1 MIKKYLILKKN
12 FDDLTSDNLED
23 IVVSNLKSA
32 KDSAQ
37 KTIIEVEEA
46 LGIS

>member
-1 MIKKYLILKKN
+1 MIKKYLIQKKN
-12 FDDLTSDNLED
+12 FDDLTSENLED
-23 IVVSNLKSA
+23 IVVSNLKLA

>member
-1 MIKKYLILKKN
+1 MIKKYLRLKKN
-12 FDDLTSDNLED
+12 FDNLTTDNLKD
-23 IVVSNLKSA
+23 FAASNLKSA

-37 KTIIEVEEA
+37 KTINEVEEA